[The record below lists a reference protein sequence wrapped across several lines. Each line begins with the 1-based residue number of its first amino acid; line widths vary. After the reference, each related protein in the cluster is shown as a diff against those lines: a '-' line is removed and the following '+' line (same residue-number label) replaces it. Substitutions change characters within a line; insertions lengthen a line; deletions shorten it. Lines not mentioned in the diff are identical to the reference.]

1 MLFRSTVRLAA
12 ARAAYWCRVAPDK
25 GHVRWVLPEG
35 EDPALDALARLSAA
49 GELLLGEGTKFAGMF
64 RAHGLLVPV
73 WDIPGEAEA
82 ADWEAPL
89 ANFAKRYADTLADAA
104 PLDAAARRAKQG
116 LVGRQLTL
124 R

>member
-1 MLFRSTVRLAA
+1 MPEKS
-12 ARAAYWCRVAPDK
+12 
-25 GHVRWVLPEG
+25 HVRWVLSED

-49 GELLLGEGTKFAGMF
+49 GELLLGEDTRFAGMF

-73 WDIPGEAEA
+73 WDVPREPEA
-82 ADWEAPL
+82 ADWEAPV
-89 ANFAKRYADTLADAA
+89 ADFAKRYADTLAEKG